1 MDYTS
6 GSRPSAELSTAA
18 MAYLTDLQK
27 ELHSA
32 LRAGICTP
40 FRPFRSIA
48 AGWPPVWVQFNQ
60 NANFCK
66 GGLVENASH
75 RETHFIIVPSTPVSD
90 QCIVDVMLFYEAIRP
105 ADDSK
110 FPDAGDADAVEAMN
124 DQEVSSLVPSPDNPN
139 MADVRGKD
147 KIAGLGLVP

>member
-48 AGWPPVWVQFNQ
+48 AGWPPDRYSLTKMITIV
-60 NANFCK
+60 K
-66 GGLVENASH
+66 G
-75 RETHFIIVPSTPVSD
+75 
-90 QCIVDVMLFYEAIRP
+90 DVAEKAC
-105 ADDSK
+105 
-110 FPDAGDADAVEAMN
+110 
-124 DQEVSSLVPSPDNPN
+124 
-139 MADVRGKD
+139 
-147 KIAGLGLVP
+147 